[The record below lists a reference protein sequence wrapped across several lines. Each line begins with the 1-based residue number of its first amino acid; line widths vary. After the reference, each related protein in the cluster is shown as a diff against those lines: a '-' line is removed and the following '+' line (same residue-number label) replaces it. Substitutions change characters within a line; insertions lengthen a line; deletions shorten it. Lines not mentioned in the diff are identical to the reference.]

1 MDKNR
6 VHVAS
11 ALTGILGN
19 QKADALAGKSTSKE
33 KTGKDR
39 VVQYMWQ
46 GAVMRRRMPTA
57 FKSQRRRSWKETRLS
72 SSAITTDHHHIYSA
86 WTSQSVQPTWTTARI
101 SRAWSWWAETCAR
114 SPAVCVRHLVT
125 CIDRQADIHQPLCCC
140 CHYYMVQ
147 MQCAHFAL

>member
-39 VVQYMWQ
+39 VVQYM
-46 GAVMRRRMPTA
+46 
-57 FKSQRRRSWKETRLS
+57 
-72 SSAITTDHHHIYSA
+72 
-86 WTSQSVQPTWTTARI
+86 
-101 SRAWSWWAETCAR
+101 
-114 SPAVCVRHLVT
+114 
-125 CIDRQADIHQPLCCC
+125 
-140 CHYYMVQ
+140 
-147 MQCAHFAL
+147 